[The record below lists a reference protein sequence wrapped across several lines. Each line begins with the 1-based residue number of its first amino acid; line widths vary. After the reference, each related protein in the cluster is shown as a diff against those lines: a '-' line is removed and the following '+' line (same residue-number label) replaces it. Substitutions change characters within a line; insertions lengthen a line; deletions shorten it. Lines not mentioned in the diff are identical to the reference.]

1 MSDLDIHL
9 KSNILGG
16 HTGVLEII
24 ESDYPDITM
33 RELSQRDIELYED
46 IIQAIA
52 KFIKKTKRYIRHA
65 KTERYITED
74 DTHIQ
79 EKTSPSDEYIAQIE
93 AELRE
98 METKHNRPVTI
109 ILQEWIKKIEGGKK
123 VYDIKKV
130 RDKIHEQLINE
141 ALQLFQSS
149 LEILEED
156 NFTGTLDDLKR
167 EDGELYN
174 DIISMIKILI
184 NTTYTEQT
192 RTHADLDEKKAA

>member
-1 MSDLDIHL
+1 
-9 KSNILGG
+9 
-16 HTGVLEII
+16 
-24 ESDYPDITM
+24 
-33 RELSQRDIELYED
+33 
-46 IIQAIA
+46 
-52 KFIKKTKRYIRHA
+52 
-65 KTERYITED
+65 
-74 DTHIQ
+74 
-79 EKTSPSDEYIAQIE
+79 
-93 AELRE
+93 